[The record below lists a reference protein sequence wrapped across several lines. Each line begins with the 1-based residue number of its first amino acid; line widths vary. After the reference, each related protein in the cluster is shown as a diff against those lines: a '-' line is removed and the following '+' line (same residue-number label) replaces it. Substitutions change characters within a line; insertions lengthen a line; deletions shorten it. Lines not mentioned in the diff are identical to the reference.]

1 MRHLTSPLALG
12 LAAAALTLGG
22 AGALTAGCGTTGQEH
37 VTFAA
42 RAAGFAHGAGPV
54 QFTTSTGW
62 AVTLSEARVAVGPL
76 YLNTLEPL
84 ACDGCESRSLI
95 DRLSDA
101 LVPRAWAHGEDHLGA
116 GRIAGQVTEQVEVD
130 ALSPTPVVMPRGG
143 DGVDLPVRSAE
154 VWLFNR
160 DGAMRGA
167 AIRVAGVAERT
178 VDGRALRVPFR
189 GALVADAS
197 ITNAQTPLDL
207 ARRVRGIPV
216 DLTLAEGGVLTVR
229 VDPRQWFTGADF
241 SELLEAAGADDEER
255 VFSPMDNVGRAF
267 LNAARSSR
275 GVYTF
280 EFGMTR

>member
-1 MRHLTSPLALG
+1 MTRTSVALG
-12 LAAAALTLGG
+12 LVAATLTLGG
-22 AGALTAGCGTTGQEH
+22 AGALSAGCGDTGQQR
-37 VTFAA
+37 VSFAA
-42 RAAGFAHGAGPV
+42 RAAGYAHPEAAV
-54 QFTTSTGW
+54 RFTTSTGW
-62 AVTLSEARVAVGPL
+62 TVTLSEARVALGPL

-116 GRIAGQVTEQVEVD
+116 GRIAAQVTEQVEVN
-130 ALSPTPVVMPRGG
+130 ALSPTPVAMTRG

-160 DGAMRGA
+160 DGALGGA

-178 VDGRALRVPFR
+178 VDGQAQRVPFR

-197 ITNAQTPLDL
+197 ITTPQTPLDL

-216 DLTLAEGGVLTVR
+216 DFTLVEGGTLTVR
-229 VDPRQWFTGADF
+229 VDPRRWFTGADF
-241 SELLEAAGADDEER
+241 SELLEAPGAEGETR
-255 VFSPMDNVGRAF
+255 TFTPADNVGRAF